1 MPMTNFERDFA
12 RIVNERAKIERA
24 VTLKNQLAANL
35 LRGDYS
41 QIPLDSLQE
50 RLADTESF
58 WVALEKLVIN
68 YNTNP
73 ESAKQTL
80 GEFVAVVQVLAEA
93 VALDSTPVIEKL
105 MLNQAQEDFAA
116 MRAAS

>member
-1 MPMTNFERDFA
+1 MPMTNFERDFS
-12 RIVNERAKIERA
+12 RMFPENTRIERA

-50 RLADTESF
+50 RLANTESF
-58 WVALEKLVIN
+58 WSALEKLVIA

-73 ESAKQTL
+73 ESAKTPL
-80 GEFVAVVQVLAEA
+80 DSFMGVIHGLADD
-93 VALDSTPVIEKL
+93 VALDSAPVVEKL